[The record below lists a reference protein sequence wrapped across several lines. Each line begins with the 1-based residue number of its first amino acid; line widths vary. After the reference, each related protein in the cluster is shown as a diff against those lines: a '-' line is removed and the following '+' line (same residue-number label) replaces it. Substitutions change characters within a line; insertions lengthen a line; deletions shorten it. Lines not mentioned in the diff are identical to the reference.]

1 MKVLGKPRSQGF
13 LFSSRLARFGTLPPA
28 SPLDGIPSL
37 FSSSCLS
44 VLRFSFVSSS
54 LLPPLFE
61 KRAIYTHASHDPYEL
76 TPSTRISSRASPH
89 NNSCPSKL
97 FDQNRHLL
105 STSNR
110 PMCVQPP
117 TEKGEG
123 KRKGKKRHETKRD
136 RSSCIMNDE
145 IVSRIDSPWFLSLSL
160 NGCLGRKKKNHK
172 LETSCGY
179 RRRLV
184 RHSRCGISRCQWF
197 PLYRRVQ

>member
-1 MKVLGKPRSQGF
+1 MLF
-13 LFSSRLARFGTLPPA
+13 LSCSHPLVFLSFASHSFLPPFFLPSSRKERYIPMPLTTLM
-28 SPLDGIPSL
+28 
-37 FSSSCLS
+37 SSRR
-44 VLRFSFVSSS
+44 V
-54 LLPPLFE
+54 
-61 KRAIYTHASHDPYEL
+61 HASRPERHRTTILAPRNF
-76 TPSTRISSRASPH
+76 STRTAICYRRATAR
-89 NNSCPSKL
+89 CV
-97 FDQNRHLL
+97 FNR
-105 STSNR
+105 R
-110 PMCVQPP
+110 RKK
-117 TEKGEG
+117 EKG

-184 RHSRCGISRCQWF
+184 RHSRCGIPRCQWF